1 MDQQQVIERGHIR
14 GLSSILINVTLCLG
28 FSCGFAFFFFFFPGL
43 SVVFPRTAWGI
54 QRALSPFDLASHMP
68 SC

>member
-1 MDQQQVIERGHIR
+1 MDQQQVLGRGRIR
-14 GLSSILINVTLCLG
+14 GLSSILINVSLCLG
-28 FSCGFAFFFFFFPGL
+28 FSCGFAFFPRL

-54 QRALSPFDLASHMP
+54 QRAPSPFDLASHMP